1 MSTVI
6 LKHRVT
12 HTKVAV
18 PCEQWESWKDVPEMK
33 DAFEVVEG
41 SAGCTTC
48 GTDPVV
54 DEDKTS
60 ETKPAKSAAKNTS
73 KESE

>member
-1 MSTVI
+1 VSTVI
-6 LKHRVT
+6 LKHKIT
-12 HTKVAV
+12 SAKVSM
-18 PCEQWESWKDVPEMK
+18 PCEQWEAWKDVPEMQ

-48 GTDPVV
+48 GPDPAV
-54 DEDKTS
+54 EEPAI
-60 ETKPAKSAAKNTS
+60 ETKASKSAVKNTS